1 MPTIKLKGGNVLIK
15 NGKASCA
22 CCDAPETCCMY
33 EAGLLGDTYNVDDLP
48 DAILIDGENA
58 GKVSSIPN
66 RGSIE
71 VGYWKG
77 GTPADGDYCVAHTG
91 GTSWRF
97 EQYNADSEEWNE
109 IGESSDCLFGGLFK
123 PSGYLVEDQFAD
135 CYEVD
140 SLEIFGSGSG
150 ALGSSYCEDVDDW
163 AFNYADPATFSDVV
177 FTRVSLC
184 VWEAGVTVTIKN
196 GCDGST
202 LSSGAEK
209 LRLIYEPGEEKFLLE
224 FTNTQF
230 FGLPVYKTPPQSS
243 PDGDYGGITVTE
255 C

>member
-1 MPTIKLKGGNVLIK
+1 MPTIKLK
-15 NGKASCA
+15 NGSVILKDGKVSCT
-22 CCDAPETCCMY
+22 CCEGCCMY
-33 EAGLLGDTYNVDDLP
+33 EAGLLGDTYTVDDLP

-135 CYEVD
+135 TYTLKAFGPVGGFVFGDCEFF
-140 SLEIFGSGSG
+140 SL
-150 ALGSSYCEDVDDW
+150 
-163 AFNYADPATFSDVV
+163 PADVV
-177 FTRVSLC
+177 LARVSLC
-184 VWEAGVTVTIKN
+184 VWQAPGVDVDVF
-196 GCDGST
+196 GGSPPCDVGYSVETTAT
-202 LSSGAEK
+202 LSFSGTEWGVG
-209 LRLIYEPGEEKFLLE
+209 IGGY
-224 FTNTQF
+224 
-230 FGLPVYKTPPQSS
+230 SS
-243 PDGDYGGITVTE
+243 PKTSGNQNTPVGEYFDMEIVE
-255 C
+255 